1 MLAMRCMLLWHP
13 NYRYEYAINALGD
26 VEEAWVESADA
37 RSPQPRRKRSPARR
51 SKHRESAIPEE

>member
-1 MLAMRCMLLWHP
+1 MLLWHHY
-13 NYRYEYAINALGD
+13 YRYEYAINALGD

-37 RSPQPRRKRSPARR
+37 RSPHPRKKRSPGRR